1 MKMRCILALC
11 GAMAFVLAGCGS
23 EVVESAVTETQVI
36 DVNEPSAVEQAMEQ
50 QDVAFVNETES
61 IVAFEKEYAAKA
73 PANDKEIGEKSQQ
86 VLEAAQEQFF
96 YWSVARDDVCG
107 AWAANEALQYN
118 LEEPDETCITP
129 QQAANA
135 AGRAANAA
143 ERAAKKVQPDMDVLV
158 YMISLRLSDPEQ
170 PGNSRL
176 VYQME
181 ATQQGEAARPRD
193 RESVC
198 AFRIDAVT
206 GGLVKIYK
214 SEEAFALEEDTNLEG
229 FAQKGQAELQGYL
242 DALGAGQT
250 CTAFENMDK
259 MDEKTAQFTT
269 NIDGAPWDVCMY
281 NGLILYAQPAPM
293 EG

>member
-1 MKMRCILALC
+1 MKMRCIMALC

-50 QDVAFVNETES
+50 QDVAFVDETES

-96 YWSVARDDVCG
+96 YWCVAKDDVCG
-107 AWAANEALQYN
+107 AWAANEALQYD

-181 ATQQGEAARPRD
+181 VTQQGEAAQPRD

-214 SEEAFALEEDTNLEG
+214 YEEAFALEEDTNLEG

-269 NIDGAPWDVCMY
+269 NINGAPWDVCMY

>member
-11 GAMAFVLAGCGS
+11 GTMAFVLAGCGS

-50 QDVAFVNETES
+50 QDVAFVDETES

-73 PANDKEIGEKSQQ
+73 PANDKEIGEMNQQ

-107 AWAANEALQYN
+107 AWAANEALQYD

-135 AGRAANAA
+135 AGRAA
-143 ERAAKKVQPDMDVLV
+143 KKMQPDMDVLV

-176 VYQME
+176 VYQMV
-181 ATQQGEAARPRD
+181 ATQQGETAQPRE

-214 SEEAFALEEDTNLEG
+214 YEEAFALEEDTNLEG

-259 MDEKTAQFTT
+259 MDENTALFTT
-269 NIDGAPWDVCMY
+269 NIDGAPWDVTMH
-281 NGLILYAQPAPM
+281 NGLILYAQPTPV
-293 EG
+293 EK

>member
-1 MKMRCILALC
+1 MKMRCIMALC
-11 GAMAFVLAGCGS
+11 GAMAFVLAGCGN
-23 EVVESAVTETQVI
+23 EIVESAVTETQVI

-61 IVAFEKEYAAKA
+61 IVAFEKEYADKA
-73 PANDKEIGEKSQQ
+73 PANDKEIGEMSQQ

-96 YWSVARDDVCG
+96 YWIVARNDVCG
-107 AWAANEALQYN
+107 AWAANEALQYD

-158 YMISLRLSDPEQ
+158 YMISLRVSDPEQ

-176 VYQME
+176 IYQME
-181 ATQQGEAARPRD
+181 VTQQGEAAQPRD

-214 SEEAFALEEDTNLEG
+214 YEEAFALEEDTNLEG

-259 MDEKTAQFTT
+259 MDDRSAQFTT

>member
-1 MKMRCILALC
+1 MKMRYIMALC

-50 QDVAFVNETES
+50 QDVAFVDETES

-96 YWSVARDDVCG
+96 YWCVAKDDVCG

-143 ERAAKKVQPDMDVLV
+143 VRAAKKVQPDMDVLV

-181 ATQQGEAARPRD
+181 VTQQGEAAQPRD

-214 SEEAFALEEDTNLEG
+214 YEEAFALEEDTNLEG

-259 MDEKTAQFTT
+259 MDEKSAQFTT

>member
-1 MKMRCILALC
+1 MKMRCIMALC

-23 EVVESAVTETQVI
+23 EVVESAVTEPQVI
-36 DVNEPSAVEQAMEQ
+36 DVNEPSAVEQTMEQ

-61 IVAFEKEYAAKA
+61 IVAFEKEYADKA
-73 PANDKEIGEKSQQ
+73 PANDKEFGEMSQQ

-107 AWAANEALQYN
+107 AWAANEAIRYD

-135 AGRAANAA
+135 AGRAA
-143 ERAAKKVQPDMDVLV
+143 KKMQPDMDVLV

-176 VYQME
+176 VYQMV
-181 ATQQGEAARPRD
+181 ATQQGEAAQPRE

-214 SEEAFALEEDTNLEG
+214 YEEAFALEEDTNLEG

-259 MDEKTAQFTT
+259 MDENTAQFTT

-281 NGLILYAQPAPM
+281 NGLILYAQPTPM

>member
-23 EVVESAVTETQVI
+23 EVVESAVTEPQVI

-61 IVAFEKEYAAKA
+61 IVAFEKEYADKA
-73 PANDKEIGEKSQQ
+73 PANDKEFGEMSQQ

-107 AWAANEALQYN
+107 AWAANEALQYD

-135 AGRAANAA
+135 AGRAA
-143 ERAAKKVQPDMDVLV
+143 KKMKPDMDVLV

-176 VYQME
+176 VYQMV
-181 ATQQGEAARPRD
+181 ATQQGEAAQPRE

-214 SEEAFALEEDTNLEG
+214 YEEAFALEEDTNLEG

-259 MDEKTAQFTT
+259 MDEKSAQFTT
-269 NIDGAPWDVCMY
+269 NIDGAPWDVTMH

>member
-1 MKMRCILALC
+1 MKMRCIMALC
-11 GAMAFVLAGCGS
+11 GTMAFVLAGCGS
-23 EVVESAVTETQVI
+23 EIVESAVTETQVI

-61 IVAFEKEYAAKA
+61 IVAFEKEYADKA
-73 PANDKEIGEKSQQ
+73 PANDKELGEMSQQ

-135 AGRAANAA
+135 AGRAA
-143 ERAAKKVQPDMDVLV
+143 KKMQPDMDVLV

-176 VYQME
+176 VYQMV
-181 ATQQGEAARPRD
+181 ATQQGEAAQPRE

-214 SEEAFALEEDTNLEG
+214 YEEAFALEEDTNLEG

-259 MDEKTAQFTT
+259 MDEKSALFTT
-269 NIDGAPWDVCMY
+269 NIDGAPWDVTMH
-281 NGLILYAQPAPM
+281 NGLILYAQSGAPWSV
-293 EG
+293 EK

>member
-23 EVVESAVTETQVI
+23 EIVESAVTETQVI

-50 QDVAFVNETES
+50 QDVAFVDETES

-73 PANDKEIGEKSQQ
+73 PANDKEIGEMSQQ

-129 QQAANA
+129 QQ
-135 AGRAANAA
+135 
-143 ERAAKKVQPDMDVLV
+143 AAKKVQPDMDVLV

-214 SEEAFALEEDTNLEG
+214 SEEAFAREEDTNLEG

>member
-50 QDVAFVNETES
+50 QDVAFVDETES

-96 YWSVARDDVCG
+96 YWCVAKDDVCG
-107 AWAANEALQYN
+107 AWAANEALQYD

-135 AGRAANAA
+135 AV
-143 ERAAKKVQPDMDVLV
+143 RAAKKVQPDMDVLV

-181 ATQQGEAARPRD
+181 VTQQGEAAQPRD

-214 SEEAFALEEDTNLEG
+214 YEEAFALEEDTNLEG

-269 NIDGAPWDVCMY
+269 NINGAPWDVCMY